1 MKHDFYVFHG
11 DGNKRSYKI
20 YGKQSGNAESL
31 ELFVFGC
38 LRAPETEG
46 FFVLRAIRIFLSV
59 TTKQQ
64 DTRKKET
71 KMNSLVII
79 LIAMVVLVAGY
90 VFYGRWLAKKWGID
104 EKAKTPAF
112 THEDGEDFV
121 PSSKFTVFSH
131 QFSSIAG
138 AGPVTGPI
146 LASVFGW
153 VPVLLWLLIGGLFFG
168 AVQDFGAL
176 YASVKNEGKSM
187 GMIIE
192 KYIGKTGRKLFM
204 LFCWLFTLLVI
215 AAFTDM
221 VAGTFVGK
229 GVDGMTAETSY
240 ANSAAASISML
251 FIVVAV
257 VFGLIQKHVGKMNEV
272 VKAVVAIA
280 LLVAMFAVGMALP
293 ICTTKS
299 AWIYIVMAYLFLAS
313 VMPMWLLMQPRDY
326 MTTFMLLGMIIGA
339 VVGVLVAHPAMQL
352 NAFNGFSVNGS
363 SLFPTLFVTIAC
375 GAVSGFHSLVSSGTS
390 SKTISNEKDMPMVGY
405 GAMVVE
411 SLLGIVSLVVV
422 GAVAVNGTKPDG
434 TPFAIFSSGVAG
446 FLEKLGLPVQVAT
459 VFMTMCV
466 SALALTSLDSVARI
480 GRMSFQEL
488 FYGDTTDPAKMSP
501 LQRVLTNKYFA
512 TVITLFFGYLLTL
525 GGYNNVWPLFGSAN
539 QLLAALVLIAL
550 AVFLKT
556 TGRTGWTLYIPMFAM
571 LAVTFTAL
579 IQKTIALVKNIAGGQ
594 ATFLVDGLQ
603 FIVAVLLMVLG
614 VLVAFSCLKKLF
626 GKNRAGQAA

>member
-1 MKHDFYVFHG
+1 MV
-11 DGNKRSYKI
+11 
-20 YGKQSGNAESL
+20 
-31 ELFVFGC
+31 
-38 LRAPETEG
+38 
-46 FFVLRAIRIFLSV
+46 
-59 TTKQQ
+59 
-64 DTRKKET
+64 
-71 KMNSLVII
+71 MNGLVIV
-79 LIAMVVLVAGY
+79 LIGIVALSAGY
-90 VFYGRWLAKKWGID
+90 LLYGRWLAKKWGID
-104 EKAKTPAF
+104 PKAKTPAY
-112 THEDGEDFV
+112 THEDGQDYV

-153 VPVLLWLLIGGLFFG
+153 VPVLLWLIIGGLFFG

-192 KYIGKTGRKLFM
+192 KYICKTGRKLFM

-221 VAGTFVGK
+221 VAGTFNGVGL
-229 GVDGMTAETSY
+229 DSAETAY

-257 VFGLIQKHVGKMNEV
+257 IFGVIQKHVGKMNEW

-280 LLVAMFAVGMALP
+280 LLVAMFAVGMKLP
-293 ICTTKS
+293 IYASKT
-299 AWIYIVMAYLFLAS
+299 AWIYIIMAYLFLAS
-313 VMPMWLLMQPRDY
+313 VLPMWLLMQPRDY

-339 VVGVLVAHPAMQL
+339 VVGVVVAHPQMQL
-352 NAFNGFSVNGS
+352 NAFNGFNVNGS
-363 SLFPTLFVTIAC
+363 GLFPTLFVTIAC

-390 SKTISNEKDMPMVGY
+390 SKTVSNEKDMPMIGY

-411 SLLGIVSLVVV
+411 SLLGIVALVVV
-422 GAVAVNGTKPDG
+422 GAVAVGGTKPEG

-446 FLEKLGLPVQVAT
+446 FLEKLGVPVQVAT

-488 FYGDTTDPAKMSP
+488 FYGESTDPKQMTPA
-501 LQRVLTNKYFA
+501 QRVLTNKYFA

-525 GGYNNVWPLFGSAN
+525 GGYSNVWPLFGSAN
-539 QLLAALVLIAL
+539 QLLAAMVLIAL

-556 TGRTGWTLYIPMFAM
+556 TGRTGWTLYIPMFVM

-579 IQKTIALVKNIAGGQ
+579 VQKTIALAANIAAHN

-603 FIVAVLLMVLG
+603 LIVALLLMILG
-614 VLVAFSCLKKLF
+614 VLVAYSCLKKLF
-626 GKNRAGQAA
+626 TTTKNSEQK

>member
-1 MKHDFYVFHG
+1 
-11 DGNKRSYKI
+11 
-20 YGKQSGNAESL
+20 
-31 ELFVFGC
+31 
-38 LRAPETEG
+38 
-46 FFVLRAIRIFLSV
+46 
-59 TTKQQ
+59 
-64 DTRKKET
+64 
-71 KMNSLVII
+71 MNGLVIV
-79 LIAMVVLVAGY
+79 LIGIVVLAAGY
-90 VFYGRWLAKKWGID
+90 LLYGRWLAKKWGLD
-104 EKAKTPAF
+104 PKAKTPAY
-112 THEDGEDFV
+112 THEDGQDYV

-153 VPVLLWLLIGGLFFG
+153 IPVMLWLLIGGLFFG

-192 KYIGKTGRKLFM
+192 KYIGKFGRKLFM

-229 GVDGMTAETSY
+229 GVEGMTSETSY
-240 ANSAAASISML
+240 ANASAASISML
-251 FIVVAV
+251 FIGVAV
-257 VFGLIQKHVGKMNEV
+257 IFGLIQKRVGKMNEV
-272 VKAVVAIA
+272 VRAVVAVA
-280 LLVAMFAVGMALP
+280 LLVGMFALGMKLP
-293 ICTTKS
+293 MYATKS
-299 AWIYIVMAYLFLAS
+299 TWIYIIMAYLFLAS

-326 MTTFMLLGMIIGA
+326 MTTFMLLGMIGGA
-339 VVGVLVAHPAMQL
+339 VIGVFVAHPSMQL
-352 NAFNGFSVNGS
+352 NAFNGFNVNGS
-363 SLFPTLFVTIAC
+363 YLFPTLFVTIAC

-390 SKTISNEKDMPMVGY
+390 SKTISNEKHMPMVGY

-411 SLLGIVSLVVV
+411 SLLGIVALVVV
-422 GAVAVNGTKPDG
+422 GAVAVDGTKPAG

-488 FYGDTTDPAKMSP
+488 FLGDTTDTSKMP
-501 LQRVLTNKYFA
+501 VWQKILTNKYFA
-512 TVITLFFGYLLTL
+512 TIITLFFGYLLTL

-556 TGRTGWTLYIPMFAM
+556 TGRTGWTLYAPMFIM
-571 LAVTFTAL
+571 LAVTSTAL
-579 IQKTIALVKNIAGGQ
+579 VQKTIALVKNMVAGN

-603 FIVAVLLMVLG
+603 FIVAILLMILG

-626 GKNRAGQAA
+626 TAKKSAEA

>member
-1 MKHDFYVFHG
+1 
-11 DGNKRSYKI
+11 
-20 YGKQSGNAESL
+20 
-31 ELFVFGC
+31 
-38 LRAPETEG
+38 
-46 FFVLRAIRIFLSV
+46 
-59 TTKQQ
+59 
-64 DTRKKET
+64 
-71 KMNSLVII
+71 MNGLVIV
-79 LIAMVVLVAGY
+79 LISIVALGAGY
-90 VFYGRWLAKKWGID
+90 LFYGRWLARKWGLD
-104 EKAKTPAF
+104 EKAKTPAYQF
-112 THEDGEDFV
+112 EDGEDYV
-121 PSSKFTVFSH
+121 PSSKFTVFAH

-153 VPVLLWLLIGGLFFG
+153 VPVLLWLIIGGLFFG
-168 AVQDFGAL
+168 AVQDFGSL

-192 KYIGKTGRKLFM
+192 KYIGKAGRKLFM

-229 GVDGMTAETSY
+229 GMEDSSVAY

-251 FIVVAV
+251 FILVAV
-257 VFGLIQKHVGKMNEV
+257 VFGLIQKKVGKMNEI

-280 LLVAMFAVGMALP
+280 LLVVMFAIGMNFP
-293 ICTTKS
+293 IYQTKS
-299 AWIYIVMAYLFLAS
+299 AWIYIIMVYLFLAS

-339 VVGVLVAHPAMQL
+339 VVGVLFAHPTMKL
-352 NAFNGFSVNGS
+352 NAYNGFNVGGS

-390 SKTISNEKDMPMVGY
+390 SKTVSNEKDMPMIGY
-405 GAMVVE
+405 GAMIVE
-411 SLLGIVSLVVV
+411 SLLGVVALVVV

-434 TPFAIFSSGVAG
+434 TPFAIFSAGVAG
-446 FLEKLGLPVQVAT
+446 FLEKMGVPVQLAT

-488 FYGDTTDPAKMSP
+488 FLGDTTDTAKMTP
-501 LQRVLTNKYFA
+501 AQKVLTNKYFA
-512 TVITLFFGYLLTL
+512 TVVTLFFGYLLTL

-550 AVFLKT
+550 SVFLKT
-556 TGRTGWTLYIPMFAM
+556 TGRTGWTLYVPMFVM

-579 IQKTIALVKNIAGGQ
+579 VQKTIALVANISAGQ

-603 FIVAVLLMVLG
+603 LIVAILLMVLG
-614 VLVAFSCLKKLF
+614 VLVAFSCFRKLSEIHS
-626 GKNRAGQAA
+626 KQDAAE

>member
-1 MKHDFYVFHG
+1 
-11 DGNKRSYKI
+11 
-20 YGKQSGNAESL
+20 
-31 ELFVFGC
+31 
-38 LRAPETEG
+38 
-46 FFVLRAIRIFLSV
+46 
-59 TTKQQ
+59 
-64 DTRKKET
+64 
-71 KMNSLVII
+71 MNGLVII
-79 LIAMVVLVAGY
+79 LIGIVVLSAGY
-90 VFYGRWLAKKWGID
+90 LLYGRWLANKWGLD
-104 EKAKTPAF
+104 PKAKTPAY
-112 THEDGEDFV
+112 THEDGEDYV

-153 VPVLLWLLIGGLFFG
+153 VPVLLWLIIGGLFFG

-221 VAGTFVGK
+221 VAGTFVGV
-229 GVDGMTAETSY
+229 GLESEATAY

-251 FIVVAV
+251 FILVAV
-257 VFGLIQKHVGKMNEV
+257 IFGLIQKRVGKMNEV

-280 LLVAMFAVGMALP
+280 LLVAMFAIGMACP
-293 ICTTKS
+293 IYATKE

-326 MTTFMLLGMIIGA
+326 MTTFMLLGMIAGA
-339 VVGVLVAHPAMQL
+339 VVGVVAAHPTMQL
-352 NAFNGFSVNGS
+352 NAFNGFNVNGS
-363 SLFPTLFVTIAC
+363 NLFPTLFVTIAC

-390 SKTISNEKDMPMVGY
+390 SKTVSNEKDMPMIGY

-411 SLLGIVSLVVV
+411 TLLGIIALVVV

-434 TPFAIFSSGVAG
+434 TPFSIFSTGVAG
-446 FLEKLGLPVQVAT
+446 FLETLGLPVQFAT

-488 FYGDTTDPAKMSP
+488 FYGDTTDPEKMTGV
-501 LQRVLTNKYFA
+501 QRVLTNKYFA

-556 TGRTGWTLYIPMFAM
+556 TGRTGWTLYIPMFTM
-571 LAVTFTAL
+571 LVVTFTAL
-579 IQKTIALVKNIAGGQ
+579 VQKTITLIKNIAAGQ

-603 FIVAVLLMVLG
+603 FIVAILLMILG
-614 VLVAFSCLKKLF
+614 VMVALSCLKKLF
-626 GKNRAGQAA
+626 GKASDEETVTANAAEEA

>member
-1 MKHDFYVFHG
+1 MV
-11 DGNKRSYKI
+11 
-20 YGKQSGNAESL
+20 
-31 ELFVFGC
+31 
-38 LRAPETEG
+38 
-46 FFVLRAIRIFLSV
+46 
-59 TTKQQ
+59 
-64 DTRKKET
+64 
-71 KMNSLVII
+71 MNGLVIV
-79 LIAMVVLVAGY
+79 LIGIVALSAGY
-90 VFYGRWLAKKWGID
+90 LLYGRWLAKKWGID
-104 EKAKTPAF
+104 PKAKTPAY
-112 THEDGEDFV
+112 THEDGQDYV

-153 VPVLLWLLIGGLFFG
+153 VPVLLWLIIGGLFFG

-221 VAGTFVGK
+221 VAGTFNGVGL
-229 GVDGMTAETSY
+229 DSAETAY

-257 VFGLIQKHVGKMNEV
+257 IFGVIQKHVGKMNEW

-280 LLVAMFAVGMALP
+280 LLVAMFAVGMKLP
-293 ICTTKS
+293 IYTSKT
-299 AWIYIVMAYLFLAS
+299 AWIYIIMAYLFLAS
-313 VMPMWLLMQPRDY
+313 VLPMWLLMQPRDY

-339 VVGVLVAHPAMQL
+339 VVGVVVAHPQMQL
-352 NAFNGFSVNGS
+352 NAFNGFNVNGS
-363 SLFPTLFVTIAC
+363 GLFPTLFVTIAC

-390 SKTISNEKDMPMVGY
+390 SKTVSNEKDMPMIGY

-411 SLLGIVSLVVV
+411 SLLGIVALVVV
-422 GAVAVNGTKPDG
+422 GAVAVGGTKPEG

-446 FLEKLGLPVQVAT
+446 FLEKLGVPVQVAT

-488 FYGDTTDPAKMSP
+488 FYGESTDPKQMTPA
-501 LQRVLTNKYFA
+501 QRVLTNKYFA
-512 TVITLFFGYLLTL
+512 AVITLFFGYLLTL
-525 GGYNNVWPLFGSAN
+525 GGYSNVWPLFGSAN
-539 QLLAALVLIAL
+539 QLLAAMVLIAL

-556 TGRTGWTLYIPMFAM
+556 TGRTGWTLYIPMFVM

-579 IQKTIALVKNIAGGQ
+579 VQKTIALAANIAAHN

-603 FIVAVLLMVLG
+603 LIVALLLMILG
-614 VLVAFSCLKKLF
+614 VLVAYSCLKKLF
-626 GKNRAGQAA
+626 TTTKNSEQK

>member
-1 MKHDFYVFHG
+1 
-11 DGNKRSYKI
+11 
-20 YGKQSGNAESL
+20 
-31 ELFVFGC
+31 
-38 LRAPETEG
+38 
-46 FFVLRAIRIFLSV
+46 
-59 TTKQQ
+59 
-64 DTRKKET
+64 
-71 KMNSLVII
+71 MNGLVIV
-79 LIAMVVLVAGY
+79 LIGIVALGAGY
-90 VFYGRWLAKKWGID
+90 LFYGRWLAKKWGID
-104 EKAKTPAF
+104 PNAKTPAY
-112 THEDGEDFV
+112 THEDGQDYV

-146 LASVFGW
+146 LPSVFGW
-153 VPVLLWLLIGGLFFG
+153 VPVLLWLIIGGLFFG

-192 KYIGKTGRKLFM
+192 KYIGRTGRKLFM

-229 GVDGMTAETSY
+229 GVEGMTDITSY

-257 VFGLIQKHVGKMNEV
+257 IFGLIQKKVGKMNEV
-272 VKAVVAIA
+272 VRAVVAIA
-280 LLVAMFAVGMALP
+280 LLVAMFAIGMKLP
-293 ICTTKS
+293 IYATKN

-339 VVGVLVAHPAMQL
+339 VVGVLVAHPSMQL
-352 NAFNGFSVNGS
+352 NAFNGFSVVDAAGAKS
-363 SLFPTLFVTIAC
+363 YLFPTLFVTIAC

-411 SLLGIVSLVVV
+411 SLLGIVALVVV

-446 FLEKLGLPVQVAT
+446 FLEKLGVPNHVAT

-488 FYGDTTDPAKMSP
+488 FYGDTTDPEKMP
-501 LQRVLTNKYFA
+501 AWQRVLTNKYFA

-525 GGYNNVWPLFGSAN
+525 GGYTNVWPLFGSAN

-550 AVFLKT
+550 SVFLKT
-556 TGRTGWTLYIPMFAM
+556 TGRTGWTLYAPMFVM

-579 IQKTIALVKNIAGGQ
+579 VQKTIALVTNMVNGK
-594 ATFLVDGLQ
+594 ATLLVDGLQ
-603 FIVAVLLMVLG
+603 FIVAILLMVLG

-626 GKNRAGQAA
+626 GKKAEAAN

>member
-1 MKHDFYVFHG
+1 MV
-11 DGNKRSYKI
+11 
-20 YGKQSGNAESL
+20 
-31 ELFVFGC
+31 
-38 LRAPETEG
+38 
-46 FFVLRAIRIFLSV
+46 
-59 TTKQQ
+59 
-64 DTRKKET
+64 
-71 KMNSLVII
+71 MNGLVIV
-79 LIAMVVLVAGY
+79 LIGIVALSAGY
-90 VFYGRWLAKKWGID
+90 LLYGRWLAKKWGID
-104 EKAKTPAF
+104 PKAKTPAY
-112 THEDGEDFV
+112 THEDGQDYV

-153 VPVLLWLLIGGLFFG
+153 VPVLLWLIIGGLFFG

-221 VAGTFVGK
+221 VAGTFNGVGL
-229 GVDGMTAETSY
+229 DSAETAY

-257 VFGLIQKHVGKMNEV
+257 IFGVIQKHVGKMNEW

-280 LLVAMFAVGMALP
+280 LLVAMFAVGMKLP
-293 ICTTKS
+293 IYASKT
-299 AWIYIVMAYLFLAS
+299 AWIYIIMAYLFLAS
-313 VMPMWLLMQPRDY
+313 VLPMWLLMQPRDY
-326 MTTFMLLGMIIGA
+326 MTTFMLLSMIIGA
-339 VVGVLVAHPAMQL
+339 VVGVVVAHPQMQL
-352 NAFNGFSVNGS
+352 NAFNGFNVNGS
-363 SLFPTLFVTIAC
+363 GLFPTLFVTIAC

-390 SKTISNEKDMPMVGY
+390 SKTVSNEKDMPMIGY

-411 SLLGIVSLVVV
+411 SLLGIVALVVV
-422 GAVAVNGTKPDG
+422 GAVAVGGTKPEG
-434 TPFAIFSSGVAG
+434 TPFAIFSSGVAE
-446 FLEKLGLPVQVAT
+446 FLEKLGVPVQVAT

-488 FYGDTTDPAKMSP
+488 FYGESTDPKQMTPA
-501 LQRVLTNKYFA
+501 QRVLTNKYFA

-525 GGYNNVWPLFGSAN
+525 GGYSNVWPLFGSAN
-539 QLLAALVLIAL
+539 QLLAAMVLIAL

-556 TGRTGWTLYIPMFAM
+556 TGRTGWTLYIPMFVM

-579 IQKTIALVKNIAGGQ
+579 VQKTIALAANIAAHN

-603 FIVAVLLMVLG
+603 LIVALLLMILG
-614 VLVAFSCLKKLF
+614 VLVAYSCLKKLF
-626 GKNRAGQAA
+626 TTTKNSEQK

>member
-1 MKHDFYVFHG
+1 
-11 DGNKRSYKI
+11 
-20 YGKQSGNAESL
+20 
-31 ELFVFGC
+31 
-38 LRAPETEG
+38 
-46 FFVLRAIRIFLSV
+46 
-59 TTKQQ
+59 
-64 DTRKKET
+64 
-71 KMNSLVII
+71 MNGLVIV
-79 LIAMVVLVAGY
+79 LIGIVVLFAGY
-90 VFYGRWLAKKWGID
+90 LFYGRWLAKKWGLD
-104 EKAKTPAF
+104 PKAETPAVKY
-112 THEDGEDFV
+112 EDGEDYV

-192 KYIGKTGRKLFM
+192 KYIGKAGRKLFM

-229 GVDGMTAETSY
+229 GVADMAKETSY
-240 ANSAAASISML
+240 ANASAASISML
-251 FIVVAV
+251 FIVAAI
-257 VFGLIQKHVGKMNEV
+257 VFGVIQKHVKNMNEGV
-272 VKAVVAIA
+272 RAVIAIA
-280 LLVAMFAVGMALP
+280 LLVGMFALGMHLP
-293 ICTTKS
+293 WYATKS

-339 VVGVLVAHPAMQL
+339 VVGVVVAHPTMQL
-352 NAFNGFSVNGS
+352 NAYNGFNVGGNY
-363 SLFPTLFVTIAC
+363 LFPTLFVTIAC

-390 SKTISNEKDMPMVGY
+390 SKTIRNEKDMPMVGY
-405 GAMVVE
+405 GAMIVE
-411 SLLGIVSLVVV
+411 SLLGIIALVVV

-446 FLEKLGLPVQVAT
+446 FLEKLGLPVQLAT

-488 FYGDTTDPAKMSP
+488 FLGDTTDTSKMP
-501 LQRVLTNKYFA
+501 VWQKILTNKYFA
-512 TVITLFFGYLLTL
+512 TVVTLFFGYLLTL
-525 GGYNNVWPLFGSAN
+525 GGYTNVWPLFGSAN

-556 TGRTGWTLYIPMFAM
+556 TGRTGWTLYAPMFIM

-579 IQKTIALVKNIAGGQ
+579 VQKTIALVKNIAGGN
-594 ATFLVDGLQ
+594 ATMLVDGLQ
-603 FIVAVLLMVLG
+603 FIVAILLMVLG

-626 GKNRAGQAA
+626 TKKAEAEN

>member
-1 MKHDFYVFHG
+1 
-11 DGNKRSYKI
+11 
-20 YGKQSGNAESL
+20 
-31 ELFVFGC
+31 
-38 LRAPETEG
+38 
-46 FFVLRAIRIFLSV
+46 
-59 TTKQQ
+59 
-64 DTRKKET
+64 
-71 KMNSLVII
+71 MNGLVIV
-79 LIAMVVLVAGY
+79 LIAIVVLGAGY
-90 VFYGRWLAKKWGID
+90 LFYGRWLANKWGLD
-104 EKAKTPAF
+104 PKAKTPAF
-112 THEDGEDFV
+112 THEDGQDYV
-121 PSSKFTVFSH
+121 PSSKLTVFAH

-176 YASVKNEGKSM
+176 YASVKNDGKSM

-192 KYIGKTGRKLFM
+192 KYIGRTGRKLFM
-204 LFCWLFTLLVI
+204 LFCWLFTLLVM

-229 GVDGMTAETSY
+229 GVEGATDATNY

-251 FIVVAV
+251 FIVVAII
-257 VFGLIQKHVGKMNEV
+257 FGLIQKKVGKMKEWV
-272 VKAVVAIA
+272 RAIVAIG
-280 LLVAMFAVGMALP
+280 LLVVMFFIGMQLP
-293 ICTTKS
+293 IYATKTT
-299 AWIYIVMAYLFLAS
+299 WIYIVMAYLFLAS
-313 VMPMWLLMQPRDY
+313 VMPMWLLMEPRDY

-339 VVGVLVAHPAMQL
+339 VVGVIAEHPTMKL
-352 NAFNGFSVNGS
+352 NAFNGFNVDGS
-363 SLFPTLFVTIAC
+363 YLFPTLFVTIAC

-411 SLLGIVSLVVV
+411 SLLGVVALVVV
-422 GAVAVNGTKPDG
+422 GAVAVNGTKPEG
-434 TPFAIFSSGVAG
+434 TPFSIFSTGVAG
-446 FLEKLGLPVQVAT
+446 FFEKFGIPVEVAT

-488 FYGDTTDPAKMSP
+488 FYGDTTDTSKMP
-501 LQRVLTNKYFA
+501 VWQKVLTNKYFA
-512 TVITLFFGYLLTL
+512 TIITLFFGYLLTL
-525 GGYNNVWPLFGSAN
+525 GGYNNIWPLFGSAN

-550 AVFLKT
+550 AVFLRT

-579 IQKTIALVKNIAGGQ
+579 IQKTIALVQNIASGQ

-603 FIVAVLLMVLG
+603 FIIAILLMVLG

-626 GKNRAGQAA
+626 GKKAEAEA

>member
-1 MKHDFYVFHG
+1 
-11 DGNKRSYKI
+11 
-20 YGKQSGNAESL
+20 
-31 ELFVFGC
+31 
-38 LRAPETEG
+38 
-46 FFVLRAIRIFLSV
+46 
-59 TTKQQ
+59 
-64 DTRKKET
+64 
-71 KMNSLVII
+71 MNGLVIV
-79 LIAMVVLVAGY
+79 LISIVALGAGY
-90 VFYGRWLAKKWGID
+90 LLYGRWLARKWGID
-104 EKAKTPAF
+104 ENAQTPAKKF
-112 THEDGEDFV
+112 EDGQDFV

-153 VPVLLWLLIGGLFFG
+153 VPVLLWLIVGGLFFG

-192 KYIGKTGRKLFM
+192 KYIGKAGRKLFM

-229 GVDGMTAETSY
+229 GAADLTKASAY
-240 ANSAAASISML
+240 AHSSAASISML
-251 FIVVAV
+251 FILVAV
-257 VFGLIQKHVGKMNEV
+257 LFGLLQKKVGDMPEWSR
-272 VKAVVAIA
+272 AVVAIA
-280 LLVAMFAVGMALP
+280 MLVAMFAIGMKLP
-293 ICTTKS
+293 MYATKS
-299 AWIYIVMAYLFLAS
+299 TWIYIVMAYLFLAS
-313 VMPMWLLMQPRDY
+313 VMPMWLLMEPRDY

-339 VVGVLVAHPAMQL
+339 VVGVIAEHPTMKL
-352 NAFNGFSVNGS
+352 NAFSGFNVDGS
-363 SLFPTLFVTIAC
+363 YLFPTLFVTIAC

-411 SLLGIVSLVVV
+411 SLLGVIALVVV
-422 GAVAVNGTKPDG
+422 GAVAVNGTKPEG
-434 TPFAIFSSGVAG
+434 TPFSIFSTGVAG
-446 FLEKLGLPVQVAT
+446 FFEKFGIPVQVAT
-459 VFMTMCV
+459 VFMTRCV

-488 FYGDTTDPAKMSP
+488 FYGDTTDTSKMP
-501 LQRVLTNKYFA
+501 GWQKVLTNKYFA
-512 TVITLFFGYLLTL
+512 TIITLFFGYLLTL
-525 GGYNNVWPLFGSAN
+525 GGYNNIWPLFGSAN

-556 TGRTGWTLYIPMFAM
+556 TGRTGWTLYIPMFVM

-579 IQKTIALVKNIAGGQ
+579 IQKTIALVSNIAGGQ

-603 FIVAVLLMVLG
+603 FIVAILLMVLG

-626 GKNRAGQAA
+626 TAKKQEA

>member
-1 MKHDFYVFHG
+1 
-11 DGNKRSYKI
+11 
-20 YGKQSGNAESL
+20 
-31 ELFVFGC
+31 
-38 LRAPETEG
+38 
-46 FFVLRAIRIFLSV
+46 
-59 TTKQQ
+59 
-64 DTRKKET
+64 
-71 KMNSLVII
+71 MNGLVIV
-79 LIAMVVLVAGY
+79 LIGIVCLGAGY
-90 VFYGRWLAKKWGID
+90 LLYGRWLANKWGLD
-104 EKAKTPAF
+104 PKAKTPAF
-112 THEDGEDFV
+112 THEDGEDYV

-138 AGPVTGPI
+138 AGPVRGPI

-153 VPVLLWLLIGGLFFG
+153 VPVLLWLIVGGLFFG

-221 VAGTFVGK
+221 VAGTFVAK
-229 GVDGMTAETSY
+229 GVEGMTEKT
-240 ANSAAASISML
+240 ANADASAASISML
-251 FIVVAV
+251 FIVVAII
-257 VFGLIQKHVGKMNEV
+257 FGLVQKSIVKAGKKMNEW
-272 VKAVVAIA
+272 VKAIVAIV

-293 ICTTKS
+293 IYATKS
-299 AWIYIVMAYLFLAS
+299 AWIYIIMAYLFLAS

-339 VVGVLVAHPAMQL
+339 VLGVVVAHPSMNL
-352 NAFNGFSVNGS
+352 NAFNGFTLGS
-363 SLFPTLFVTIAC
+363 GASKQMLFPTLFVTIAC

-411 SLLGIVSLVVV
+411 SLLGIVALVVV
-422 GAVAVNGTKPDG
+422 GAVAVNGTKPAG
-434 TPFAIFSSGVAG
+434 TPFAIFSTGVAG
-446 FLEKLGLPVQVAT
+446 FLEKLGVPVHVAT

-488 FYGDTTDPAKMSP
+488 FYGDSTDPATMTP
-501 LQRVLTNKYFA
+501 VQRVLTNKYFA

-539 QLLAALVLIAL
+539 QLLAAMVLIAI

-556 TGRTGWTLYIPMFAM
+556 TGRTGWTLYAPMFIM

-579 IQKTIALVKNIAGGQ
+579 VQKVIALVGNVVNGK

-603 FIVAVLLMVLG
+603 LIVAAALMVLG
-614 VLVAFSCLKKLF
+614 VCVAYSCLKKLF
-626 GKNRAGQAA
+626 TTKKNTEQA

>member
-1 MKHDFYVFHG
+1 
-11 DGNKRSYKI
+11 
-20 YGKQSGNAESL
+20 
-31 ELFVFGC
+31 
-38 LRAPETEG
+38 
-46 FFVLRAIRIFLSV
+46 
-59 TTKQQ
+59 
-64 DTRKKET
+64 
-71 KMNSLVII
+71 MNSLVII
-79 LIAMVVLVAGY
+79 LIAMAVLVAGY

-221 VAGTFVGK
+221 VAGTFVGTGLEDA
-229 GVDGMTAETSY
+229 GVAY
-240 ANSAAASISML
+240 ANGSAASISML
-251 FIVVAV
+251 FILVAV
-257 VFGLIQKHVGKMNEV
+257 IFGLIQKKVGKMNEW
-272 VKAVVAIA
+272 VKAVVAIG
-280 LLVAMFAVGMALP
+280 LLVVMFAVGMKLP
-293 ICTTKS
+293 IYASKTT
-299 AWIYIVMAYLFLAS
+299 WIYIIMAYLFLAS

-339 VVGVLVAHPAMQL
+339 VLGVVVAHPDMEL
-352 NAFNGFSVNGS
+352 NAFNGFQVGNS

-405 GAMVVE
+405 GAMIVE
-411 SLLGIVSLVVV
+411 SLLGVVALVVV

-434 TPFAIFSSGVAG
+434 TPFSIFSSGVAG
-446 FLEKLGLPVQVAT
+446 FLEKMGVPVTVAT

-480 GRMSFQEL
+480 GRMSFQAL
-488 FYGDTTDPAKMSP
+488 FLGDTTDTAKMTP
-501 LQRVLTNKYFA
+501 MQKVLTNKYFA

-556 TGRTGWTLYIPMFAM
+556 TGRTGWTLYFPMGMM
-571 LAVTFTAL
+571 LVVTFTAL
-579 IQKTIALVKNIAGGQ
+579 IQKTIALVKNVASGQ

-603 FIVAVLLMVLG
+603 LIVAVLLMVLG
-614 VLVAFSCLKKLF
+614 VMVAYSCIRKLF
-626 GKNRAGQAA
+626 GAGKNSDKEAA

>member
-1 MKHDFYVFHG
+1 
-11 DGNKRSYKI
+11 
-20 YGKQSGNAESL
+20 
-31 ELFVFGC
+31 
-38 LRAPETEG
+38 
-46 FFVLRAIRIFLSV
+46 
-59 TTKQQ
+59 
-64 DTRKKET
+64 
-71 KMNSLVII
+71 MNGLVIV
-79 LIAMVVLVAGY
+79 LIGIVCLGAGY
-90 VFYGRWLAKKWGID
+90 LLYGRWLANKWGLD
-104 EKAKTPAF
+104 AKAKTPAF
-112 THEDGEDFV
+112 THEDGEDYV

-153 VPVLLWLLIGGLFFG
+153 VPVLLWLIVGGLFFG

-221 VAGTFVGK
+221 VAGTFVAK
-229 GVDGMTAETSY
+229 GVEGMTEKT
-240 ANSAAASISML
+240 ANADASAASISML
-251 FIVVAV
+251 FIVVAII
-257 VFGLIQKHVGKMNEV
+257 FGLVQKSIAKAGKKMNEW
-272 VKAVVAIA
+272 VKAIVAIV

-293 ICTTKS
+293 IYATKS
-299 AWIYIVMAYLFLAS
+299 AWIYIIMAYLFLAS

-339 VVGVLVAHPAMQL
+339 VLGVVVAHPSMNL
-352 NAFNGFSVNGS
+352 NAFNGFTLGS
-363 SLFPTLFVTIAC
+363 GASKQMLFPTLFVTIAC

-411 SLLGIVSLVVV
+411 SLLGIVALVVV
-422 GAVAVNGTKPDG
+422 GAVAVNGTKPAG
-434 TPFAIFSSGVAG
+434 TPFAIFSTGVAG
-446 FLEKLGLPVQVAT
+446 FLEKLGVPVHVAT

-488 FYGDTTDPAKMSP
+488 FYGDSTDPATMTP
-501 LQRVLTNKYFA
+501 VQRVLTNKYFA

-539 QLLAALVLIAL
+539 QLLAAMVLIAI

-556 TGRTGWTLYIPMFAM
+556 TGRTGWTLYAPMFIM

-579 IQKTIALVKNIAGGQ
+579 VQKVIALVGNVVNGK
-594 ATFLVDGLQ
+594 ATFLVDVLQ
-603 FIVAVLLMVLG
+603 LIVAAALMVLG
-614 VLVAFSCLKKLF
+614 VCVAYSCLKKLF
-626 GKNRAGQAA
+626 TTKKNTEQA

>member
-1 MKHDFYVFHG
+1 
-11 DGNKRSYKI
+11 
-20 YGKQSGNAESL
+20 
-31 ELFVFGC
+31 
-38 LRAPETEG
+38 
-46 FFVLRAIRIFLSV
+46 
-59 TTKQQ
+59 
-64 DTRKKET
+64 
-71 KMNSLVII
+71 MNGLVIV
-79 LIAMVVLVAGY
+79 LIAIVVLGAGY
-90 VFYGRWLAKKWGID
+90 LLYGRWLANKWGLD
-104 EKAKTPAF
+104 PKAKTPAY
-112 THEDGEDFV
+112 THEDGQDYV
-121 PSSKFTVFSH
+121 PSSKLTVFAH
-131 QFSSIAG
+131 QFSYIAG

-153 VPVLLWLLIGGLFFG
+153 GPVLLWLLIGGLFFG

-192 KYIGKTGRKLFM
+192 KYIGRTGRKLFM
-204 LFCWLFTLLVI
+204 LFCWLFTLLVM

-229 GVDGMTAETSY
+229 GVEGMTKATGY

-251 FIVVAV
+251 FIVVAII
-257 VFGLIQKHVGKMNEV
+257 FGLIQKKVGKMKEWV
-272 VKAVVAIA
+272 RAVVAIA
-280 LLVAMFAVGMALP
+280 LLVVMFIIGMKLP
-293 ICTTKS
+293 MYATKT

-313 VMPMWLLMQPRDY
+313 VMPMWLLMEPRDY

-339 VVGVLVAHPAMQL
+339 VVGVIAEHPTMKL
-352 NAFNGFSVNGS
+352 NAFSGFNVDGS
-363 SLFPTLFVTIAC
+363 YLFPTLFVTIAC

-411 SLLGIVSLVVV
+411 SLLGVVALVVV
-422 GAVAVNGTKPDG
+422 GAVAVNGTKPEG
-434 TPFAIFSSGVAG
+434 TPFSIFSTGVAG
-446 FLEKLGLPVQVAT
+446 FFEKFGIPVQVAT

-488 FYGDTTDPAKMSP
+488 FYGDTTDTSKMP
-501 LQRVLTNKYFA
+501 GWQKVLTNKYFA
-512 TVITLFFGYLLTL
+512 TIITLFFGYLLTL
-525 GGYNNVWPLFGSAN
+525 GGYNNIWPLFGSAN

-556 TGRTGWTLYIPMFAM
+556 TGRTGWTLYIPMFVM

-579 IQKTIALVKNIAGGQ
+579 IQKTIALVSNIAGGQ

-603 FIVAVLLMVLG
+603 FIVAILLMVLG

-626 GKNRAGQAA
+626 TAKKQEA

>member
-1 MKHDFYVFHG
+1 
-11 DGNKRSYKI
+11 
-20 YGKQSGNAESL
+20 
-31 ELFVFGC
+31 
-38 LRAPETEG
+38 
-46 FFVLRAIRIFLSV
+46 
-59 TTKQQ
+59 
-64 DTRKKET
+64 
-71 KMNSLVII
+71 MNGLVIV
-79 LIAMVVLVAGY
+79 LIGIVVLFAGY
-90 VFYGRWLAKKWGID
+90 LFYGRWLAKKWGLD
-104 EKAKTPAF
+104 PKAETPAVKY
-112 THEDGEDFV
+112 EDGEDYV

-192 KYIGKTGRKLFM
+192 KYIGKAGRKLFM

-229 GVDGMTAETSY
+229 GVADMAKETSY
-240 ANSAAASISML
+240 ANASAASISML
-251 FIVVAV
+251 FIVAAI
-257 VFGLIQKHVGKMNEV
+257 VFGVIQKHVKNMNEGV
-272 VKAVVAIA
+272 RAVIAIA
-280 LLVAMFAVGMALP
+280 LLVGMFALGMHLP
-293 ICTTKS
+293 WYATKT

-339 VVGVLVAHPAMQL
+339 VVGVVVAHPTMQL
-352 NAFNGFSVNGS
+352 NAYNGFNVGGNY
-363 SLFPTLFVTIAC
+363 LFPTLFVTIAC

-390 SKTISNEKDMPMVGY
+390 SKTIRNEKDMPMVGY
-405 GAMVVE
+405 GAMIVE
-411 SLLGIVSLVVV
+411 SLLGIIALVVV
-422 GAVAVNGTKPDG
+422 GAVAVNGTKPEG

-446 FLEKLGLPVQVAT
+446 FLEKLGLPVQLAT

-488 FYGDTTDPAKMSP
+488 FLGDTTDTSKMP
-501 LQRVLTNKYFA
+501 VWQKILTNKYFA
-512 TVITLFFGYLLTL
+512 TVVTLFFGYLLTL
-525 GGYNNVWPLFGSAN
+525 GGYTNVWPLFGSAN

-556 TGRTGWTLYIPMFAM
+556 TGRTGWTLYAPMFIM

-579 IQKTIALVKNIAGGQ
+579 VQKTIALVKNIAGGN
-594 ATFLVDGLQ
+594 ATMLVDGLQ
-603 FIVAVLLMVLG
+603 FIVAILLMVLG

-626 GKNRAGQAA
+626 TKKARAEN

>member
-1 MKHDFYVFHG
+1 
-11 DGNKRSYKI
+11 
-20 YGKQSGNAESL
+20 
-31 ELFVFGC
+31 
-38 LRAPETEG
+38 
-46 FFVLRAIRIFLSV
+46 
-59 TTKQQ
+59 
-64 DTRKKET
+64 
-71 KMNSLVII
+71 MNGLVIV
-79 LIAMVVLVAGY
+79 LIAIVVLGAGY
-90 VFYGRWLAKKWGID
+90 LLYGRWLASKWGLD
-104 EKAKTPAF
+104 PKAKTPAY
-112 THEDGEDFV
+112 THEDGQDYV
-121 PSSKFTVFSH
+121 PSSKLTVFAH

-192 KYIGKTGRKLFM
+192 KYIGRTGRKLFM
-204 LFCWLFTLLVI
+204 LFCWLFTLLVM

-229 GVDGMTAETSY
+229 GVEGMTKATGY

-251 FIVVAV
+251 FIVVAII
-257 VFGLIQKHVGKMNEV
+257 FGLIQKKVGKMKEWV
-272 VKAVVAIA
+272 RAVVAIA
-280 LLVAMFAVGMALP
+280 LLVVMFIIGMKLP
-293 ICTTKS
+293 MYATKS
-299 AWIYIVMAYLFLAS
+299 TWIYIVMAYLFLAS
-313 VMPMWLLMQPRDY
+313 VMPMWLLMEPRDY

-339 VVGVLVAHPAMQL
+339 VVGVIAEHPTMKL
-352 NAFNGFSVNGS
+352 NAFSGFNVDGS
-363 SLFPTLFVTIAC
+363 YLFPTLFVTIAC

-411 SLLGIVSLVVV
+411 SLLGVIALVVV
-422 GAVAVNGTKPDG
+422 GAVAVNGTKPEG
-434 TPFAIFSSGVAG
+434 TPAGVAG
-446 FLEKLGLPVQVAT
+446 FFEKFGIPVQVAT

-488 FYGDTTDPAKMSP
+488 FYGDTTDTSKMP
-501 LQRVLTNKYFA
+501 GWQKVLTNKYFA
-512 TVITLFFGYLLTL
+512 TIITLFFGYLLTL
-525 GGYNNVWPLFGSAN
+525 GGYNNIWPLFGSAN

-556 TGRTGWTLYIPMFAM
+556 TGRTGWTLYIPMFVM

-579 IQKTIALVKNIAGGQ
+579 IQKTIALVSNIASGQ

-603 FIVAVLLMVLG
+603 FIVAILLMVLG

-626 GKNRAGQAA
+626 TAKKQEA

>member
-1 MKHDFYVFHG
+1 M
-11 DGNKRSYKI
+11 
-20 YGKQSGNAESL
+20 
-31 ELFVFGC
+31 
-38 LRAPETEG
+38 
-46 FFVLRAIRIFLSV
+46 FLSLCKYLRRESPNGEK
-59 TTKQQ
+59 T
-64 DTRKKET
+64 
-71 KMNSLVII
+71 MNGLVIV
-79 LIAMVVLVAGY
+79 LIAIVVLGAGY
-90 VFYGRWLAKKWGID
+90 LLYGRWLANKWGLD
-104 EKAKTPAF
+104 PKAKTPAY
-112 THEDGEDFV
+112 THEDGQDYV
-121 PSSKFTVFSH
+121 PSSKLTVFAH

-192 KYIGKTGRKLFM
+192 KYIGRTGRKLFM
-204 LFCWLFTLLVI
+204 LFCWLFTLLVM

-229 GVDGMTAETSY
+229 GVEGMTKATGY

-251 FIVVAV
+251 FIVVAII
-257 VFGLIQKHVGKMNEV
+257 FGLIQKKVGKMKEWV
-272 VKAVVAIA
+272 RAVVAIA
-280 LLVAMFAVGMALP
+280 LLVVMFIIGMKLP
-293 ICTTKS
+293 MYATKS
-299 AWIYIVMAYLFLAS
+299 TWIYIVMAYLFLAS
-313 VMPMWLLMQPRDY
+313 VMPMWLLMEPRDY

-339 VVGVLVAHPAMQL
+339 VVGVIAEHPTMKL
-352 NAFNGFSVNGS
+352 NAFSGFNVDGS
-363 SLFPTLFVTIAC
+363 YLFPTLFVTIAC

-411 SLLGIVSLVVV
+411 SLLGVIALVVV
-422 GAVAVNGTKPDG
+422 GAVAVNGTKPEG
-434 TPFAIFSSGVAG
+434 TPFSIFSTGVAG
-446 FLEKLGLPVQVAT
+446 FFEKFGIPVQVAT

-488 FYGDTTDPAKMSP
+488 FYGDTTDTSKMP
-501 LQRVLTNKYFA
+501 GWQKVLTNKYFA
-512 TVITLFFGYLLTL
+512 TIITLFFGYLLTL
-525 GGYNNVWPLFGSAN
+525 GGYNNIWPLFGSAN

-556 TGRTGWTLYIPMFAM
+556 TGRTGWTLYIPMFVM

-579 IQKTIALVKNIAGGQ
+579 IQKTIALVSNIAGGQ

-603 FIVAVLLMVLG
+603 FIVAILLMVLG

-626 GKNRAGQAA
+626 TAKKQEA

>member
-1 MKHDFYVFHG
+1 
-11 DGNKRSYKI
+11 
-20 YGKQSGNAESL
+20 
-31 ELFVFGC
+31 
-38 LRAPETEG
+38 
-46 FFVLRAIRIFLSV
+46 
-59 TTKQQ
+59 
-64 DTRKKET
+64 
-71 KMNSLVII
+71 MNGLVIV
-79 LIAMVVLVAGY
+79 LIGIVVLFAGY
-90 VFYGRWLAKKWGID
+90 LFYGRWLAKKWGLD
-104 EKAKTPAF
+104 PKAETPAVKY
-112 THEDGEDFV
+112 EDGEDYV

-192 KYIGKTGRKLFM
+192 KYIGKVGRKLFM

-229 GVDGMTAETSY
+229 GVADMAKETSY
-240 ANSAAASISML
+240 ANASAASISML
-251 FIVVAV
+251 FIVAAI
-257 VFGLIQKHVGKMNEV
+257 VFGVIQKHVKNMNEGV
-272 VKAVVAIA
+272 RAVIAIA
-280 LLVAMFAVGMALP
+280 LLVGMFALGMHLP
-293 ICTTKS
+293 WYATKT

-339 VVGVLVAHPAMQL
+339 VVGVVVAHPTMQL
-352 NAFNGFSVNGS
+352 NAYNGFNVGGNY
-363 SLFPTLFVTIAC
+363 LFPTLFVTIAC

-390 SKTISNEKDMPMVGY
+390 SKTIRNEKDMPMVGY
-405 GAMVVE
+405 GAMIVE
-411 SLLGIVSLVVV
+411 SLLGIIALVVV

-446 FLEKLGLPVQVAT
+446 FLEKIGLPVQLAT

-488 FYGDTTDPAKMSP
+488 FLGDTTDTSKMP
-501 LQRVLTNKYFA
+501 VWQKILTNKYFA
-512 TVITLFFGYLLTL
+512 TVVTLFFGYLLTL
-525 GGYNNVWPLFGSAN
+525 GGYTNVWPLFGSAN

-556 TGRTGWTLYIPMFAM
+556 TGRTGWTLYAPMFIM

-579 IQKTIALVKNIAGGQ
+579 VQKTIALVKNIAGGN
-594 ATFLVDGLQ
+594 ATMLVDGLQ
-603 FIVAVLLMVLG
+603 FIVAILLMVLG

-626 GKNRAGQAA
+626 TKKAEAEN

>member
-1 MKHDFYVFHG
+1 M
-11 DGNKRSYKI
+11 
-20 YGKQSGNAESL
+20 A
-31 ELFVFGC
+31 
-38 LRAPETEG
+38 
-46 FFVLRAIRIFLSV
+46 
-59 TTKQQ
+59 
-64 DTRKKET
+64 KKT
-71 KMNSLVII
+71 MNGLVIV
-79 LIAMVVLVAGY
+79 LIAIVVLGAGY
-90 VFYGRWLAKKWGID
+90 LLYGRWLASKWGLD
-104 EKAKTPAF
+104 PKAKTPAY
-112 THEDGEDFV
+112 THEDGQDYV
-121 PSSKFTVFSH
+121 PSSKLTVFAH

-192 KYIGKTGRKLFM
+192 KYIGRTGRKLFM
-204 LFCWLFTLLVI
+204 LFCWLFTLLVM

-229 GVDGMTAETSY
+229 GVEGMTKATGY

-251 FIVVAV
+251 FIVVAII
-257 VFGLIQKHVGKMNEV
+257 FGLIQKKVGKMKEWV
-272 VKAVVAIA
+272 RAGVAIA
-280 LLVAMFAVGMALP
+280 LLVVMFIIGMKLP
-293 ICTTKS
+293 MYATKS
-299 AWIYIVMAYLFLAS
+299 TWIYIVMAYLFLAS
-313 VMPMWLLMQPRDY
+313 VMPMWLLMEPRDY

-339 VVGVLVAHPAMQL
+339 VVGVIAEHPTMKL
-352 NAFNGFSVNGS
+352 NAFSGFNVDGS
-363 SLFPTLFVTIAC
+363 YLFPTLFVTIAC

-411 SLLGIVSLVVV
+411 SLLGVVALVVV
-422 GAVAVNGTKPDG
+422 GAVAVNGTKPEG
-434 TPFAIFSSGVAG
+434 TPFSIFSTGVAG
-446 FLEKLGLPVQVAT
+446 FFEKFGIPVQVAT

-488 FYGDTTDPAKMSP
+488 FYGDTTDTSKMP
-501 LQRVLTNKYFA
+501 GWQKVLTNKYFA
-512 TVITLFFGYLLTL
+512 TIITLFFGYLLTL
-525 GGYNNVWPLFGSAN
+525 GGYNNIWPLFGSAN

-556 TGRTGWTLYIPMFAM
+556 TGRTGWTLYIPMFVM

-579 IQKTIALVKNIAGGQ
+579 IQKTIALVSNIAGGQ

-603 FIVAVLLMVLG
+603 FIVAILLMVLG

-626 GKNRAGQAA
+626 TAKKQEA

>member
-1 MKHDFYVFHG
+1 
-11 DGNKRSYKI
+11 
-20 YGKQSGNAESL
+20 
-31 ELFVFGC
+31 
-38 LRAPETEG
+38 
-46 FFVLRAIRIFLSV
+46 
-59 TTKQQ
+59 
-64 DTRKKET
+64 
-71 KMNSLVII
+71 MNGLVIV
-79 LIAMVVLVAGY
+79 LIAIVVLGAGY
-90 VFYGRWLAKKWGID
+90 LLYGRWLANKWGLD
-104 EKAKTPAF
+104 PKAKTPAY
-112 THEDGEDFV
+112 THEDGQDYV
-121 PSSKFTVFSH
+121 PSSKLTVFAH

-192 KYIGKTGRKLFM
+192 KYIGRTGRKLFM
-204 LFCWLFTLLVI
+204 LFCWLFTLLVM

-229 GVDGMTAETSY
+229 GVEGMTKATGY

-251 FIVVAV
+251 FIVVAII
-257 VFGLIQKHVGKMNEV
+257 FGLIQKKVGKMKEWV
-272 VKAVVAIA
+272 RAGVAIA
-280 LLVAMFAVGMALP
+280 LLVVMFIIGMKLP
-293 ICTTKS
+293 MYATKS
-299 AWIYIVMAYLFLAS
+299 TWIYIVMAYLFLAS
-313 VMPMWLLMQPRDY
+313 VMPMWLLMEPRDY

-339 VVGVLVAHPAMQL
+339 VVGVIAEHPTMKL
-352 NAFNGFSVNGS
+352 NAFSGFNVDGS
-363 SLFPTLFVTIAC
+363 YLFPTLFVTIAC

-411 SLLGIVSLVVV
+411 SLLGVIALVVV
-422 GAVAVNGTKPDG
+422 GAVAVNGTKPEG
-434 TPFAIFSSGVAG
+434 TPFSIFSTGVAG
-446 FLEKLGLPVQVAT
+446 FFEKFGIPVQVAT

-488 FYGDTTDPAKMSP
+488 FYGDTTDTSKMP
-501 LQRVLTNKYFA
+501 GWQKVLTNKYFA
-512 TVITLFFGYLLTL
+512 TIITLFFGYLLTL
-525 GGYNNVWPLFGSAN
+525 GGYNNIWPLFGSAN

-556 TGRTGWTLYIPMFAM
+556 TGRTGWTLYIPMFVM

-579 IQKTIALVKNIAGGQ
+579 IQKTIALVSNISGGQ

-603 FIVAVLLMVLG
+603 FIVAILLMVLG

-626 GKNRAGQAA
+626 TAKKQEA

>member
-1 MKHDFYVFHG
+1 
-11 DGNKRSYKI
+11 
-20 YGKQSGNAESL
+20 
-31 ELFVFGC
+31 
-38 LRAPETEG
+38 
-46 FFVLRAIRIFLSV
+46 
-59 TTKQQ
+59 
-64 DTRKKET
+64 
-71 KMNSLVII
+71 MNGLVIV
-79 LIAMVVLVAGY
+79 LIGIVCLGAGY
-90 VFYGRWLAKKWGID
+90 LLYGRWLANKWGLD
-104 EKAKTPAF
+104 PKAKTPAF
-112 THEDGEDFV
+112 THEDGEDYV

-153 VPVLLWLLIGGLFFG
+153 VPVLLWLIVGGLFFG

-221 VAGTFVGK
+221 VAGTFVAK
-229 GVDGMTAETSY
+229 GVEGMTEKT
-240 ANSAAASISML
+240 ANADASAASISML
-251 FIVVAV
+251 FIVVAII
-257 VFGLIQKHVGKMNEV
+257 FGLAQKSIVKAGKKMNEW
-272 VKAVVAIA
+272 VKAIVAIV

-293 ICTTKS
+293 IYATKS
-299 AWIYIVMAYLFLAS
+299 AWIYIIMAYLFLAS

-339 VVGVLVAHPAMQL
+339 VLGVVVAHPSMNL
-352 NAFNGFSVNGS
+352 NAFNGFTLGS
-363 SLFPTLFVTIAC
+363 GASKQMLFPTLFVTIAC

-411 SLLGIVSLVVV
+411 SLLGIVALVVV
-422 GAVAVNGTKPDG
+422 GAVAVNGTKPAG
-434 TPFAIFSSGVAG
+434 TPFAIFSTGVAG
-446 FLEKLGLPVQVAT
+446 FLEKLGVPVHVAT

-488 FYGDTTDPAKMSP
+488 FYGDSTDPATMTP
-501 LQRVLTNKYFA
+501 VQRVLTNKYFA

-539 QLLAALVLIAL
+539 QLLAAMVLIAI

-556 TGRTGWTLYIPMFAM
+556 TGRTGWTLYAPMFIM

-579 IQKTIALVKNIAGGQ
+579 VQKVIALVGNVVNGK

-603 FIVAVLLMVLG
+603 LIVAAALMVLG
-614 VLVAFSCLKKLF
+614 VCVAYSCLKKLF
-626 GKNRAGQAA
+626 TTKKNTEQA

>member
-1 MKHDFYVFHG
+1 
-11 DGNKRSYKI
+11 
-20 YGKQSGNAESL
+20 
-31 ELFVFGC
+31 
-38 LRAPETEG
+38 
-46 FFVLRAIRIFLSV
+46 
-59 TTKQQ
+59 
-64 DTRKKET
+64 
-71 KMNSLVII
+71 MNGLVIV
-79 LIAMVVLVAGY
+79 LIGIVALSAGY
-90 VFYGRWLAKKWGID
+90 LLYGRWLAKKWGID
-104 EKAKTPAF
+104 PKAKTPAY
-112 THEDGEDFV
+112 THEDGQDYV

-153 VPVLLWLLIGGLFFG
+153 VPVLLWLIIGGLFFG

-221 VAGTFVGK
+221 VAGTFNGVGLDSA
-229 GVDGMTAETSY
+229 GTAY

-257 VFGLIQKHVGKMNEV
+257 IFGVIQKHVGKMNEW

-280 LLVAMFAVGMALP
+280 LLVVMFAVGMKLP
-293 ICTTKS
+293 IYASKT
-299 AWIYIVMAYLFLAS
+299 AWIYIIMAYLFLAS
-313 VMPMWLLMQPRDY
+313 VLPMWLLMQPRDY

-339 VVGVLVAHPAMQL
+339 VVGVVVAHPQMQL
-352 NAFNGFSVNGS
+352 NAFNGFNVNGS
-363 SLFPTLFVTIAC
+363 GLFPTLFVTIAC

-390 SKTISNEKDMPMVGY
+390 SKTVSNEKDMPMIGY

-411 SLLGIVSLVVV
+411 SLLGIVALVVV
-422 GAVAVNGTKPDG
+422 GAVAVGGTKPEG

-446 FLEKLGLPVQVAT
+446 FLEKLGVPVQVAT

-488 FYGDTTDPAKMSP
+488 FYGDSTDPEKMTP
-501 LQRVLTNKYFA
+501 AQRVLTNKYFA

-525 GGYNNVWPLFGSAN
+525 GGYNNIWPLFGSAN
-539 QLLAALVLIAL
+539 QLLAAMVLIAL

-556 TGRTGWTLYIPMFAM
+556 TGRTGWTLYIPMFVM

-579 IQKTIALVKNIAGGQ
+579 VQKTIALVSNIAAHN

-603 FIVAVLLMVLG
+603 LIVALLLMILG
-614 VLVAFSCLKKLF
+614 VLVAYSCLKKLF
-626 GKNRAGQAA
+626 TTAKNSEQK

>member
-1 MKHDFYVFHG
+1 MV
-11 DGNKRSYKI
+11 
-20 YGKQSGNAESL
+20 
-31 ELFVFGC
+31 
-38 LRAPETEG
+38 
-46 FFVLRAIRIFLSV
+46 
-59 TTKQQ
+59 
-64 DTRKKET
+64 
-71 KMNSLVII
+71 MNGLVIV
-79 LIAMVVLVAGY
+79 LIGIVALSAGY
-90 VFYGRWLAKKWGID
+90 LLYGRWLAKKWGID
-104 EKAKTPAF
+104 PKAKTPAY
-112 THEDGEDFV
+112 THEDGQDYV

-153 VPVLLWLLIGGLFFG
+153 VPVLLWLIIGGLFFG

-176 YASVKNEGKSM
+176 YASVRNEGKSM

-221 VAGTFVGK
+221 VAGTFNGVGL
-229 GVDGMTAETSY
+229 DSAETAY

-257 VFGLIQKHVGKMNEV
+257 IFGVIQKHVGKMNEW

-280 LLVAMFAVGMALP
+280 LLVAMFAVGMKLP
-293 ICTTKS
+293 IYASKT
-299 AWIYIVMAYLFLAS
+299 AWIYIIMAYLFLAS
-313 VMPMWLLMQPRDY
+313 VLPMWLLMQPRDY

-339 VVGVLVAHPAMQL
+339 VVGVVVAHPQMQL
-352 NAFNGFSVNGS
+352 NAFNGFNVNGS
-363 SLFPTLFVTIAC
+363 GLFPTLFVTIAC

-390 SKTISNEKDMPMVGY
+390 SKTVSNEKDMPMIGY

-411 SLLGIVSLVVV
+411 SLLGIVALVVV
-422 GAVAVNGTKPDG
+422 GAVAVGGTKPEG

-446 FLEKLGLPVQVAT
+446 FLEKLGVPVQVAT

-488 FYGDTTDPAKMSP
+488 FYGESTDPKQMTPA
-501 LQRVLTNKYFA
+501 QRVLTNKYFA

-525 GGYNNVWPLFGSAN
+525 GGYSNVWPLFGSAN
-539 QLLAALVLIAL
+539 QLLAAMVLIAL

-556 TGRTGWTLYIPMFAM
+556 TGRTGWTLYIPMFVM

-579 IQKTIALVKNIAGGQ
+579 VQKTIALAANIAAHN

-603 FIVAVLLMVLG
+603 LIVALLLMILG
-614 VLVAFSCLKKLF
+614 VLVAYSCLKKLF
-626 GKNRAGQAA
+626 TTTKNSEQK

>member
-1 MKHDFYVFHG
+1 MRSKIRQSGRTCTAIKVVTRKLQAFVFEYAVCVLKDESLFLSIG
-11 DGNKRSYKI
+11 LSVD
-20 YGKQSGNAESL
+20 YGKEKSG
-31 ELFVFGC
+31 
-38 LRAPETEG
+38 
-46 FFVLRAIRIFLSV
+46 
-59 TTKQQ
+59 KQ
-64 DTRKKET
+64 TVKT
-71 KMNSLVII
+71 MNGLVII
-79 LIAMVVLVAGY
+79 LIGIVALGAGY
-90 VFYGRWLAKKWGID
+90 ILYGRWLANKWGID
-104 EKAKTPAF
+104 PKAKTPAY
-112 THEDGEDFV
+112 THEDGQDYV

-153 VPVLLWLLIGGLFFG
+153 VPVLLWLIVGGLFFG

-221 VAGTFVGK
+221 VAGTFVGYSTNK
-229 GVDGMTAETSY
+229 EIGETVKVF
-240 ANSAAASISML
+240 ANAAAASISML
-251 FIVVAV
+251 FIVVAII
-257 VFGLIQKHVGKMNEV
+257 FGLIQKKVGKMNEW
-272 VKAVVAIA
+272 VKAVVAIV
-280 LLVAMFAVGMALP
+280 LLVAMFAVGMFLP
-293 ICTTKS
+293 MYATKQ

-339 VVGVLVAHPAMQL
+339 VVGVLVAHPAMNL
-352 NAFNGFSVNGS
+352 NAFNGFTLTAADGS
-363 SLFPTLFVTIAC
+363 KSMLFPTLFVTIAC

-411 SLLGIVSLVVV
+411 SLLGIIALVVV
-422 GAVAVNGTKPDG
+422 GAVAVNGTKPAG
-434 TPFAIFSSGVAG
+434 TPFAIFSAGVAG
-446 FLEKLGLPVQVAT
+446 FLEKLGVPVQFAT

-488 FYGDTTDPAKMSP
+488 FYGDSTDPATMTP
-501 LQRVLTNKYFA
+501 VQRLLTNKYFA

-556 TGRTGWTLYIPMFAM
+556 TGRTGWTLYIPMFVM

-579 IQKTIALVKNIAGGQ
+579 IQKTIALVTNVANGS

-603 FIVAVLLMVLG
+603 LIVAILLMVLG
-614 VLVAFSCLKKLF
+614 VMVAFSCLKKLF
-626 GKNRAGQAA
+626 TAKGNTEKQA

>member
-1 MKHDFYVFHG
+1 
-11 DGNKRSYKI
+11 
-20 YGKQSGNAESL
+20 
-31 ELFVFGC
+31 
-38 LRAPETEG
+38 
-46 FFVLRAIRIFLSV
+46 
-59 TTKQQ
+59 
-64 DTRKKET
+64 
-71 KMNSLVII
+71 MNGLVIV
-79 LIAMVVLVAGY
+79 LIGIVALGAGY
-90 VFYGRWLAKKWGID
+90 LFYGRWLAKKWGID
-104 EKAKTPAF
+104 PNAKTPAY
-112 THEDGEDFV
+112 THEDGQDYV

-153 VPVLLWLLIGGLFFG
+153 VPVLLWLIIGGLFFG

-192 KYIGKTGRKLFM
+192 KYIGRTGRKLFM

-229 GVDGMTAETSY
+229 GVEGMTDITSY

-257 VFGLIQKHVGKMNEV
+257 IFGLIQKKVGKMNEV
-272 VKAVVAIA
+272 VRAVVAIA
-280 LLVAMFAVGMALP
+280 LLVVMFAIGMKLP
-293 ICTTKS
+293 IYATKN

-339 VVGVLVAHPAMQL
+339 VVGVLVAHPSMQL
-352 NAFNGFSVNGS
+352 NAFNGFSVVDAAGAKS
-363 SLFPTLFVTIAC
+363 YLFPTLFVTIAC

-411 SLLGIVSLVVV
+411 SLLGIVALVVV

-446 FLEKLGLPVQVAT
+446 FLEKLGVPNHVAT

-488 FYGDTTDPAKMSP
+488 FYGDTTDPEKMP
-501 LQRVLTNKYFA
+501 AWQRVLTNKYFA

-525 GGYNNVWPLFGSAN
+525 GGYTNVWPLFGSAN
-539 QLLAALVLIAL
+539 QVLAALVLIAL
-550 AVFLKT
+550 SVFLKT
-556 TGRTGWTLYIPMFAM
+556 TGRTGWTLYAPMFVM

-579 IQKTIALVKNIAGGQ
+579 VQKTIALVTNIVNGKAKL
-594 ATFLVDGLQ
+594 LVDGLQ
-603 FIVAVLLMVLG
+603 FIVAILLMVLG

-626 GKNRAGQAA
+626 GKKAEAAN